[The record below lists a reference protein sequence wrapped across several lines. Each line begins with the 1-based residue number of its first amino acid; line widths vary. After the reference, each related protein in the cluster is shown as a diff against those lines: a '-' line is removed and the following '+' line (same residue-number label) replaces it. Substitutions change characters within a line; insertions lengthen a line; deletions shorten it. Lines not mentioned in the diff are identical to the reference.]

1 MKNKIICA
9 VITEND
15 GVCTV
20 ENLIVFNNLSAIPA
34 VKSAMGY
41 DYLEPVDERVQI
53 GDIYDPDKQIFTR
66 DGVRVYPPISDK
78 ERIAALEAQT
88 AQLENALCE
97 VDEANAERFAAIE
110 DALCEIDAGS

>member
-41 DYLEPVDERVQI
+41 DYLEPVDERVSV
-53 GDIYDPDKQIFTR
+53 GDIYDSENGIFTR
-66 DGVRVYPPISDK
+66 GGERVYPEITDK
-78 ERIAALEAQT
+78 ERIAALEA
-88 AQLENALCE
+88 AQNDTELALIE
-97 VDEANAERFAAIE
+97 LAEMI
-110 DALCEIDAGS
+110 GGTNG

>member
-1 MKNKIICA
+1 MKHFAALIN
-9 VITEND
+9 N
-15 GVCTV
+15 GTV
-20 ENLIVFNNLSAIPA
+20 ENIIVIEPA
-34 VKSAMGY
+34 GISEFQKAVGC
-41 DYLEPVDERVQI
+41 DYLISVDERVSV
-53 GDIYDPDKQIFTR
+53 GDIYDSENGIFTR

-110 DALCEIDAGS
+110 DALCEIDAGSETV

>member
-9 VITEND
+9 VIIEND

-53 GDIYDPDKQIFTR
+53 GDIYDPSQDIYTR
-66 DGVRVYPPISDK
+66 DGARVYPDLSDK
-78 ERIAALEAQT
+78 ERIAALET
-88 AQLENALCE
+88 AQNDTELALIE
-97 VDEANAERFAAIE
+97 LAEMI
-110 DALCEIDAGS
+110 GGNSNG

>member
-1 MKNKIICA
+1 MSNEIICA

-20 ENLIVFNNLSAIPA
+20 ENLIVFDNLSAIPA

-53 GDIYDPDKQIFTR
+53 GDVYDSENGIFTR
-66 DGVRVYPPISDK
+66 DGARVYPDLSDK
-78 ERIAALEAQT
+78 ERIAALEDAM
-88 AQLENALCE
+88 CDM
-97 VDEANAERFAAIE
+97 DEANAERFAAIE
-110 DALCEIDAGS
+110 DALCDIDAGAGA

>member
-41 DYLEPVDERVQI
+41 DYLEPVDERVSV
-53 GDIYDPDKQIFTR
+53 GDIYDSENGIFTR
-66 DGVRVYPPISDK
+66 GGELVYPEITDK
-78 ERIAALEAQT
+78 ERIAALEA
-88 AQLENALCE
+88 AQNDTELALIE
-97 VDEANAERFAAIE
+97 LAEMI
-110 DALCEIDAGS
+110 GGTNG